1 MAGHLA
7 QCLRVWPVE
16 LEWPP
21 RRTAHWMPH
30 DFRVWTKAS
39 ITLGANF
46 WYGQRF
52 GSIGFGDPVTS
63 TWRQN
68 VVDVP
73 VGITFH

>member
-1 MAGHLA
+1 
-7 QCLRVWPVE
+7 
-16 LEWPP
+16 
-21 RRTAHWMPH
+21 MPH